1 MTALPAVTLVLGG
14 MRSGK
19 SEYAEHL
26 IEAHGPGLYVATAE
40 ILDTEMA
47 ERVRRHR
54 ERRGSSWITVEE
66 PLDLAV
72 ALGDHVVAG
81 RAVLIDCLTLWLSN
95 LLAAGRD
102 PQAEAAALAA
112 ALAGLPAPVVLVS
125 NEVGLGIV
133 PDNALARAFADAAGR
148 LNQAMAAT
156 ADQVVLVSAGLPL
169 VLKDSG
175 P

>member
-1 MTALPAVTLVLGG
+1 MTTLPALTLVLGG

-19 SEYAEHL
+19 SEYAERL
-26 IEAHGPGLYVATAE
+26 IEAHGPGVYIATAQV
-40 ILDTEMA
+40 LDTEMA

-54 ERRGSSWITVEE
+54 ERRGDSWATVEE
-66 PLDLAV
+66 PLDLAET
-72 ALGDHVVAG
+72 LGAHGATG

-102 PQAEAAALAA
+102 AEVETAALAA
-112 ALAGLPAPVVLVS
+112 ALARLLVPVVMVS

-133 PDNALARAFADAAGR
+133 PDNALARVFADAAGR
-148 LNQAMAAT
+148 LNQAMAAA
-156 ADQVVLVSAGLPL
+156 ADRVVLVSAGLPL
-169 VLKDSG
+169 VLKEGG